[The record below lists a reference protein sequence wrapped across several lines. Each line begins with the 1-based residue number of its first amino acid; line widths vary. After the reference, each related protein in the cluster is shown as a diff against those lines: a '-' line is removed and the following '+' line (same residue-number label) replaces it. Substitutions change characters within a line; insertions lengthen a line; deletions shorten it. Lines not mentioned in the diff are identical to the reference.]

1 MKKLVVLLLTLAIL
15 VTAGVLFAV
24 TAQSDDS
31 LPHEEEKKE
40 LPPEGPKVSK
50 DYRYMNEAEFA
61 ALTEQQQEALRAL
74 DAKSWEHIGHFCREE
89 QIILGNITEDEPR
102 LDVETAKQVIENFE
116 KGMYE
121 EDKLDCLFY
130 SLFPYY
136 DYMGGSGI
144 IRTQYWL
151 DDARTAE
158 ITVWDG
164 SGVVTYFEYDAE
176 GNIVVEES
184 LYDINPNNS

>member
-40 LPPEGPKVSK
+40 LPPEGPKESE
-50 DYRYMNEAEFA
+50 DYSYLTEEEFN
-61 ALTEQQQEALRAL
+61 ALTEEQQEALREL
-74 DAKSWEHIGHFCREE
+74 KIKNERSIGRYYREE

-102 LDVETAKQVIENFE
+102 LDLETAKQIIADFE
-116 KGMYE
+116 SGKYTE
-121 EDKLDCLFY
+121 ETVGLVFRK
-130 SLFPYY
+130 LFPYF
-136 DYMGGSGI
+136 DYRGGSGLDW
-144 IRTQYWL
+144 TEYWL
-151 DDARTAE
+151 DDTGTKMLKLAFM
-158 ITVWDG
+158 
-164 SGVVTYFEYDAE
+164 SSPYYCEYDAE
-176 GNIVVEES
+176 GNIVVKES